1 MESAE
6 KALKESQLVYE
17 TPILSD
23 VGHLFNL
30 PSNISLYLKLETM
43 QTNGS
48 FKIRG
53 VYNQFK
59 NANLEKLD
67 QSNLKLVTFSAG
79 NYGKAFA
86 FLCNKLNYKGKVLL
100 PESAAE
106 SRINYIKVKQI
117 FKNIHFKT
125 FTIYFFFKLVA
136 RSRSRKV
143 PRSETFRCC

>member
-1 MESAE
+1 MASAE
-6 KALKESQLVYE
+6 QSLKESRLIYE

-23 VGHLFNL
+23 VGYLFNQ
-30 PSNISLYLKLETM
+30 PSNVSLYLKLESM

-67 QSNLKLVTFSAG
+67 QSTLKLVTFSAG

-86 FLCNKLNYKGKVLL
+86 FLCNKLNYKAKVLL

-106 SRINYIKVKQI
+106 SRINYIKVQKCS
-117 FKNIHFKT
+117 FLKFFT
-125 FTIYFFFKLVA
+125 F
-136 RSRSRKV
+136 
-143 PRSETFRCC
+143 